1 MALYQRTT
9 RQHFPTGQA
18 GISLIELL
26 VSLLLGMFLSAGIVV
41 TYLESKRNY
50 AMEEEMA
57 RIQENGRY
65 SLSLLKRELM
75 LAGFFGGY
83 LAPEEI
89 TATAINSDCA
99 SGNWALNA
107 SSAIELTNNHDAD
120 ADPQT
125 NMGTTLTCL
134 DGAEIQANTDVLA
147 IKRTAGEPSLRNG
160 VLADSYVS
168 SADQK
173 WYLRIVD
180 YGDVLEWN
188 KLAASD
194 LQDPNGPAAPGVNVS
209 YWEAYS
215 KIFFIRNYSQDP
227 TDGIPTLCT
236 QSLEGDDMTE
246 QCLVEGIEELQ
257 VEFGIDTD
265 IDGIANVYKPAPSST
280 EMANAVVARIYL
292 LVRSR
297 DSQSGYTNT
306 KTYQLGQRTVTAAND
321 GFLRRVFSTTV
332 GIRNATL
339 PVS

>member
-1 MALYQRTT
+1 MSHLKLTPHRARRKCQS
-9 RQHFPTGQA
+9 

-50 AMEEEMA
+50 AAEEQMA
-57 RIQENGRY
+57 SIQENGRY
-65 SLSLLKRELM
+65 SLNLLKRELM

-89 TATAINSDCA
+89 SVTAVGTDCA
-99 SGNWALNA
+99 SSNWALSANN
-107 SSAIELTNNHDAD
+107 AIELTNNHNSSSS
-120 ADPQT
+120 PQT
-125 NMGTTLTCL
+125 NLGTTLTCL
-134 DGAEIQANTDVLA
+134 TGSDIQPDTDVLT

-160 VLADSYVS
+160 VLAENYTAS
-168 SADQK
+168 SDQK

-194 LQDPNGPAAPGVNVS
+194 LQDPNGPSTPGVNVS
-209 YWEAYS
+209 YWETYS
-215 KIFFIRNYSQDP
+215 KVFFVRKYSTDP
-227 TDGIPTLCT
+227 NDGIPTLCV
-236 QSLEGDDMTE
+236 QSLEGNDMTT
-246 QCLVEGIEELQ
+246 QCLVQGIEELQ

-265 IDGIANVYKPAPSST
+265 VDGVANVYNDAPSST
-280 EMANAVVARIYL
+280 DMANAVVARIYL
-292 LVRSR
+292 LVRSI
-297 DSQSGYTNT
+297 DSQSGYTNS
-306 KTYQLGQRTVTAAND
+306 KTYQLGRRTVTARND